1 MAPELE
7 DFNFSTYLGMHHMK
21 GSGKLLKTANI
32 LKTEE
37 EGFLS
42 VWLFI
47 LLAYFFLEFYL
58 NQGF

>member
-1 MAPELE
+1 
-7 DFNFSTYLGMHHMK
+7 MHHMK
-21 GSGKLLKTANI
+21 GGGKFLKTENI

-42 VWLFI
+42 VWPFI
-47 LLAYFFLEFYL
+47 LLVYYLPGFYL

>member
-1 MAPELE
+1 
-7 DFNFSTYLGMHHMK
+7 MHHMK
-21 GSGKLLKTANI
+21 GGGKFLKTENI

-42 VWLFI
+42 VWPFT
-47 LLAYFFLEFYL
+47 LLVYYLPGFYL